1 MNGILLVDK
10 PAGWTSHDV
19 VAKLRGVLGE
29 RRMGHSGT
37 LDPMATGLLVVFA
50 GRATRAVSFSENH
63 SKCYEARLRLGL
75 TTDTQDTT
83 GTVLSRCDR
92 RVTRAELEA
101 ALPQFR
107 GDILQTP
114 PMYSALKVDGQKL
127 YEIARR
133 GGEVA
138 RAGEMGA
145 IPTVMSFDVH
155 PDTLVRGT
163 EVPLINSAHGREEL
177 IRRLF
182 GIESVVFIHFD
193 RTVMQMPWQ
202 TFIQTLVDEM
212 DAAAFVVGHDFS
224 FGWRGE
230 GTAEKLTAYC
240 AERGLGCDVIPAVML
255 DGRVVSSTY
264 IRELL
269 ENGEVERAN
278 AFLGHPHT
286 LSDTVHYGYRLGT
299 KMGTPTINMQFPDGV
314 LVPRHGV
321 YAAKVY
327 LDDGSEHYAV
337 TNVGVRP
344 TVSGGQ
350 RVSVESFIL
359 DYHGNLYNR
368 QVRLEFYKFLRPER
382 KFDSVDALKARI
394 LYDANTTRAYFE
406 AQTQHA

>member
-10 PAGWTSHDV
+10 PADWTSHDV

-138 RAGEMGA
+138 RKTRP
-145 IPTVMSFDVH
+145 IT
-155 PDTLVRGT
+155 
-163 EVPLINSAHGREEL
+163 IEEL
-177 IRRLF
+177 
-182 GIESVVFIHFD
+182 
-193 RTVMQMPWQ
+193 TV
-202 TFIQTLVDEM
+202 L
-212 DAAAFVVGHDFS
+212 
-224 FGWRGE
+224 GE
-230 GTAEKLTAYC
+230 A
-240 AERGLGCDVIPAVML
+240 
-255 DGRVVSSTY
+255 DGDYVLRVRCSKGTY
-264 IRELL
+264 IRTLCHDIGAALGCGGVMSALRRTEVGGYRVGDAHTMDTLCAL
-269 ENGEVERAN
+269 PREAAIRLHSACRTGLIASMLCRGSFSCWRRSRTAWPSRSKVFSRFLDVWKTRNGSLPW
-278 AFLGHPHT
+278 AFLTAFISATPH
-286 LSDTVHYGYRLGT
+286 SCAARSRAPGRWA
-299 KMGTPTINMQFPDGV
+299 PS
-314 LVPRHGV
+314 PR
-321 YAAKVY
+321 
-327 LDDGSEHYAV
+327 S
-337 TNVGVRP
+337 
-344 TVSGGQ
+344 
-350 RVSVESFIL
+350 
-359 DYHGNLYNR
+359 
-368 QVRLEFYKFLRPER
+368 
-382 KFDSVDALKARI
+382 
-394 LYDANTTRAYFE
+394 
-406 AQTQHA
+406 